1 MKKYKT
7 QHTQSAVPQPMM
19 QRIPPPGT
27 QPATQ
32 MPAAPPGYVLVPAQ
46 PHKRGLRKMSWFILV
61 VNALF
66 LVWVIVGAATAGHAT
81 NCGTLDK
88 QTCQA
93 ATDVGTGIGV
103 AIIVVIWVV
112 VDFILLIIWLVTRPR
127 QR

>member
-1 MKKYKT
+1 MRKHKT
-7 QHTQSAVPQPMM
+7 QGAQPAPQPMM
-19 QRIPPPGT
+19 QRMPPGM
-27 QPATQ
+27 QSATQ
-32 MPAAPPGYVLVPAQ
+32 MPPAPPPGYILVPTQ
-46 PHKRGLRKMSWFILV
+46 DHKRGLRKMSWFILV

-66 LVWVIVGAATAGHAT
+66 LAWVIAGAATAGHAT